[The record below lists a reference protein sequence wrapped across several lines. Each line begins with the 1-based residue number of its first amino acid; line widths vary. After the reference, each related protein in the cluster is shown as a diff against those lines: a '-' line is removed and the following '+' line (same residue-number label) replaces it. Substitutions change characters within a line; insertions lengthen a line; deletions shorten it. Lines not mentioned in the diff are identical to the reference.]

1 MSEKTAETLREY
13 MRYVVT
19 NGTGM
24 PAEYNNNSAGKTSTA
39 ESGIYVE
46 NKEILNTWFAGF
58 YPYDNPK
65 YAIVV
70 LTEDGVSGSTDCCPV
85 FRTIVENIG

>member
-13 MRYVVT
+13 MRYVDT

-24 PAEYNNNSAGKTSTA
+24 AAEYNNNSAGKTSTA